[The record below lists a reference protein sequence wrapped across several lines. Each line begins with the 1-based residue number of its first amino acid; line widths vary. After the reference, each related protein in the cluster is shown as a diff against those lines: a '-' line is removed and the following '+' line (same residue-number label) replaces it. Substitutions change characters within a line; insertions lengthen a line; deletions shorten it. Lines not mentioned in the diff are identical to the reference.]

1 MTDQE
6 RDELLL
12 ELAAGQKRIERKVDA
27 LSELPAK
34 VDRILEV
41 AQGQAAA
48 RLLTDDRVAV
58 LERRVA
64 ELERRVAE
72 LERKAG

>member
-34 VDRILEV
+34 VDRILEI

-48 RLLTDDRVAV
+48 RLL
-58 LERRVA
+58 
-64 ELERRVAE
+64 
-72 LERKAG
+72 